1 MTKTFLGDNLAIS
14 HDLLVNLRNLIFIL
28 IQNTTDNV
36 LHWTEDWGLTY
47 SNGINNLA
55 SLTLNGGKASGY
67 VTY

>member
-47 SNGINNLA
+47 SNEINDLA
-55 SLTLNGGKASGY
+55 SLTRNGGKASAY
-67 VTY
+67 LTY

>member
-36 LHWTEDWGLTY
+36 LHGTEDWGLTY
-47 SNGINNLA
+47 SNGINDLA
-55 SLTLNGGKASGY
+55 SLTRNGGKASAY
-67 VTY
+67 LTY